1 MKPVE
6 TAASVPVS
14 VSTQLVMFKVRWTYY
29 DSKAELVYGPEPFTG
44 TRLDAH
50 AKAKQLLLEFYGPA
64 KLRLLSHSE
73 LSSLYPVLRFA
84 HMGKLYEP
92 LDLVA
97 GYAVYDGT
105 HYWMALVLELEEVN
119 DAGKP

>member
-6 TAASVPVS
+6 TAASNPVS
-14 VSTQLVMFKVRWTYY
+14 VSNQLVMFKVRWTYY
-29 DSKAELVYGPEPFTG
+29 DPKAELMYGPEPFTG

-50 AKAKQLLLEFYGPA
+50 AKAKQLLLERYGPA

-73 LSSLYPVLRFA
+73 LSSLYPVLRFT

-92 LDLVA
+92 LALVA

-105 HYWMALVLELEEVN
+105 HYYMALVLELKEEEEEL
-119 DAGKP
+119 AP

>member
-6 TAASVPVS
+6 TAASIPVS
-14 VSTQLVMFKVRWTYY
+14 VSKQLVMFKVRWTYY
-29 DSKAELVYGPEPFTG
+29 APKVELVYGPEPFTG

-73 LSSLYPVLRFA
+73 LSSLYPALRFA
-84 HMGKLYEP
+84 HLGKLYEP
-92 LDLVA
+92 LALVA

-105 HYWMALVLELEEVN
+105 HYYMALVLELEEVN